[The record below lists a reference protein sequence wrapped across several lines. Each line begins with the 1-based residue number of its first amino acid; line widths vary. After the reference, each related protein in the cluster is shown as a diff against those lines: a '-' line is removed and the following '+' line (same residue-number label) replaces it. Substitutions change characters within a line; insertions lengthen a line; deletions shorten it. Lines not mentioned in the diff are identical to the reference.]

1 MKLLNAAIV
10 LVFLAASSLCQN
22 SIREGLKV
30 NGLALGATY
39 AATVK
44 AFGKPLRD
52 VTSRRIDECIGSRTR
67 TLTYPGLKVEL
78 VEGERNAFTVFG
90 FEVTSAK
97 WDVSGI
103 KIGDPSAVIQKRFG
117 TTGRTVD
124 KDRNGPIWFYEMT
137 DENPGG
143 SNFYFRNGKLIKV
156 NTGFEM
162 C

>member
-1 MKLLNAAIV
+1 MKILSLAIALFV
-10 LVFLAASSLCQN
+10 LSVPSLSQN
-22 SIREGLKV
+22 SIRDGLRV

-39 AATVK
+39 SATVK

-97 WDVSGI
+97 WNVSGI
-103 KIGDPSAVIQKRFG
+103 RIGETSSRIEKLFG
-117 TTGRTVD
+117 TTGRMVD
-124 KDRNGPIWFYEMT
+124 KDKNGPIWFYEMT
-137 DENPGG
+137 DESPG
-143 SNFYFRNGKLIKV
+143 STNFYFRAGKLIKV